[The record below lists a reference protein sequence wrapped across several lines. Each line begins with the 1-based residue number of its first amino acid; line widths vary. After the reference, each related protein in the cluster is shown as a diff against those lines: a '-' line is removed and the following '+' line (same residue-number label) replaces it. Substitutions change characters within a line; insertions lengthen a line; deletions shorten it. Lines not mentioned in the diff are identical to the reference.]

1 MHSREVDPV
10 SQHETVEAFL
20 PLKPLVF
27 LVLLALSGEQRHGYG
42 IKKEVARRSE
52 GAIDLEPGTLY
63 RMMARLLRQGLVAES
78 QRRPAPDADDERR
91 RYYQITRLGRRAL
104 AAEAARLG
112 RLVDAE
118 DVRALI
124 PRGEVR

>member
-1 MHSREVDPV
+1 MAPRTSPE
-10 SQHETVEAFL
+10 SFL

-27 LVLLALSGEQRHGYG
+27 LTLLVLRGRDAHGYA

-63 RMMARLLRQGLVAES
+63 RLLARLLDQGLIEES
-78 QRRPAPDADDERR
+78 RRRPAAEADDERR
-91 RYYQITRLGRRAL
+91 RYYRLTALGRDVV
-104 AAEAARLG
+104 AAEAVRLG
-112 RLVDAE
+112 QLVAAD

-124 PRGEVR
+124 AEQSR

>member
-1 MHSREVDPV
+1 M